1 MPKNLKTQ
9 AQLQAKINRL
19 EQENAQLRTLFRVI
33 LDTAYLAVNGKE
45 EQTQEEREE
54 NHE

>member
-1 MPKNLKTQ
+1 MPRNLKTQ
-9 AQLQAKINRL
+9 AQLQAEINRL
-19 EQENAQLRTLFRVI
+19 QQENAQLRTLFRVI

-45 EQTQEEREE
+45 TEKNKEE